1 MIIKILSFF
10 PIIASLISTTLAI
23 IMSLFYP
30 IFVFLVIGNIL
41 SSYLLIDT
49 RSTFEETLNNIYKY
63 ITT

>member
-63 ITT
+63 ITS

>member
-49 RSTFEETLNNIYKY
+49 RSTFEETLNNIYKH